1 MNNEIWKDIK
11 GYEGIYQ
18 VSNLGRVYNS
28 KYHRFLSTP
37 TNRKKKYVDVAL
49 NKNGVA
55 KSYKVHRLVADAF
68 IPNPNNLPFVNHKD
82 ENPSNNC
89 VDNLEWCTNEYN
101 LKYGNAHKKQAL
113 SRSVLTAHQILE
125 CYNLMKNGY
134 SMTDIGKIYGVS
146 GQTISRALTKN
157 KKYNY
162 DETTNSKTTY
172 TDIQQRGVD
181 VMSKKHRKLSDEQI
195 LEAYTQYRCGKTL
208 TALSKVYRVSTATLS
223 NIFNGKTKQSNL
235 LKEVAI

>member
-1 MNNEIWKDIK
+1 MENEIWKDIK

-18 VSNLGRVYNS
+18 VSNLGRVYNCR
-28 KYHRFLSTP
+28 YNRLLSTP

-55 KSYKVHRLVADAF
+55 KSYKVHRLVAEAF

-101 LKYGNAHKKQAL
+101 LNYGNAHKKQAL
-113 SRSVLTAHQILE
+113 SRSILTPSQILK
-125 CYNLMKNGY
+125 CYELMNKGY
-134 SMTDIGKIYGVS
+134 SMSDIGKIYGVS
-146 GQTISRALTKN
+146 GQTISRVLTGN
-157 KKYNY
+157 KKYLY
-162 DETTNSKTTY
+162 DEIKDTKINY
-172 TDIQQRGVD
+172 TDIQQHGIS
-181 VMSKKHRKLSDEQI
+181 VMGIKHRKLTDEQVI
-195 LEAYTQYRCGKTL
+195 EAYTQYRCGKSL
-208 TALSKVYRVSTATLS
+208 SALSKMYCVSIATLS